1 MGLPVYLFLFQNWN
15 ISANISLR
23 VFAVDRVISS
33 ARLGATLP
41 FDVHVTLP
49 ARFRVIDG
57 VISTA
62 QLGATLPF
70 DVQVTLPARFR
81 VIDGVISTAQL
92 GATLPFDV
100 QVTLPARFQVIDGV
114 ISSAQLGATLPF
126 DVRVTL
132 PARFRVNLYTALW
145 VNKFVTPLWV
155 NDRVIL
161 PAQVCDILPIDVQ
174 VILPACFRVNL
185 SIALWVNKFATPLWV
200 NDRVVSPVQVQAM
213 LPAHFVVNL
222 HTTLQWVN
230 DKGYFNNVQLDD
242 HAVQRIFSYQHT
254 IMHSMDDYSLLPK
267 KYYVSVSR
275 NPTEQYDVTNHPYF
289 IFHPN
294 QSEFSSFSETFKG
307 YAYHL
312 LQYRLIRIIEFIVC
326 WCDHMCHFMS
336 QNVTML
342 VNFDW
347 TPKQYCRKLR
357 FTLCQSQFYK
367 HDFAVISSS
376 PGPSANYLAVS
387 SVKYLESI
395 ICQII
400 QHKYICKMSIW
411 SGAKEDSKSQFR
423 NCINYSE
430 HNPSGKIGG
439 GPHGLTK
446 QKIEMEVIRPFIINT
461 QQNSHDD
468 KMCEFVEHLEISKGL
483 KKYQGTNHLLC
494 NIPLHMLTTC
504 LFKNT
509 IIPIGHK
516 HDVHIARQMTKS
528 EMTELFKIHD
538 GVCEHKYVTVFY
550 PYTQISSSE

>member
-1 MGLPVYLFLFQNWN
+1 MDLLWATYWPVTIHMGLPVYLFLFQNWN

-23 VFAVDRVISS
+23 VFAADRVISS

-49 ARFRVIDG
+49 AHFWVIDG

-70 DVQVTLPARFR
+70 DVQ
-81 VIDGVISTAQL
+81 
-92 GATLPFDV
+92 
-100 QVTLPARFQVIDGV
+100 
-114 ISSAQLGATLPF
+114 
-126 DVRVTL
+126 VTL

-161 PAQVCDILPIDVQ
+161 PAQVWDILPIDVQ

-267 KYYVSVSR
+267 KYYVSVLR